1 MSRSWIEKFS
11 DDRRIVVTLVDSNEE
26 EEEESSGIED
36 RLKLTP
42 PFPPAIT
49 SVSHM

>member
-1 MSRSWIEKFS
+1 MLRSWIEKFS
-11 DDRRIVVTLVDSNEE
+11 DDRRIVVTLVDPNE

-42 PFPPAIT
+42 LFPPATT